1 MIDIA
6 KRIENTFKDGLTQA
20 CVANGIDAKTEAGYA
35 IGGGGS
41 VSPMVANGE
50 LQGFGPTWVFTV
62 SLRSLLLG
70 QDPIAG
76 SLPIHDVLPT
86 DAQIRLTA
94 QRLVNDVDT
103 ARQAQFAGRH
113 SLRVDSE

>member
-6 KRIENTFKDGLTQA
+6 KRIENTFKDAVTQA
-20 CVANGIDAKTEAGYA
+20 CMAQGIDAKSEAGWCV
-35 IGGGGS
+35 GGGG
-41 VSPMVANGE
+41 VISPMVSGGE
-50 LQGFGPTWVFTV
+50 LQGFGPTWFFTL

-70 QDPIAG
+70 QEPVAG

-94 QRLVNDVDT
+94 QRLVADVQT
-103 ARQAQFAGRH
+103 ARKAMFEGG
-113 SLRVDSE
+113 S